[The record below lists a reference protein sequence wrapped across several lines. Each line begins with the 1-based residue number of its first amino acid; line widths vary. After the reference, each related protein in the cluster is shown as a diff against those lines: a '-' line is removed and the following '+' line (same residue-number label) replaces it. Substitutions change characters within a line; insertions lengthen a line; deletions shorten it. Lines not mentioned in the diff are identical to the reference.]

1 MQAPTDDPSSHAA
14 FALAAAEER
23 RQTVLGSE
31 SHAWRAISLEPWN
44 AGRQRLFARITAL
57 DVPGGNLEDLEQLRV
72 RFDQLKAQE
81 PDSTLTFA
89 EVVNYDLYLPAAAKV
104 LYIAAVPQDQWFH
117 LRAHPARLLDAIE
130 AWAEE
135 NILPEEIEA
144 ACDLARRIL
153 TEHRKLVPQ
162 LRVSGGPRGSG
173 QAGN

>member
-1 MQAPTDDPSSHAA
+1 MLAPADSPLDPAA
-14 FALAAAEER
+14 FALAAAEDR
-23 RQTVLGSE
+23 RQTVLNSE
-31 SHAWRAISLEPWN
+31 SHAWRDITLEPWN

-57 DVPGGNLEDLEQLRV
+57 DVPGGDLEDLERLRL
-72 RFDQLKAQE
+72 RFDQLKAE
-81 PDSTLTFA
+81 DPSSSLTFA
-89 EVVNYDLYLPAAAKV
+89 DVVNYDLYLPAAAKV

-135 NILPEEIEA
+135 NIRLDEIEA